1 MTYSTP
7 SLDWRGAESRGV
19 KLLGAEPGDGGVQW
33 IAGYIGRGKA
43 LDWIML
49 ARHRRF
55 IEKRPPNFGTSL
67 KGNE

>member
-1 MTYSTP
+1 VTYSTP

-19 KLLGAEPGDGGVQW
+19 ELLGAEPGDGGV
-33 IAGYIGRGKA
+33 
-43 LDWIML
+43 DWIML